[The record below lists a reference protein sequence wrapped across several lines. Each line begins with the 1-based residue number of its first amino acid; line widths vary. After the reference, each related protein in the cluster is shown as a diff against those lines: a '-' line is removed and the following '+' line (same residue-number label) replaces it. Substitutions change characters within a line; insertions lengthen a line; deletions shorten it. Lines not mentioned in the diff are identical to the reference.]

1 MEKTQGVG
9 LGANRYK
16 CLGRQVF
23 MRHLCQGCER
33 LSDGMPTCNLNVSPW
48 QQKQFLRHINQPY
61 WGGGNIQ
68 LHLRLFHQCLEVTNE
83 SKTPNVHLVGYSIL
97 QRCGSQACFRAG
109 GPDLTWFWLQG
120 TWTAATRITI
130 PAAARLK
137 LMSQPLHLKRDHPRP
152 ALYPF
157 PLSCLSPLPL
167 PHPQGWKLSSS
178 VLIYF

>member
-1 MEKTQGVG
+1 
-9 LGANRYK
+9 
-16 CLGRQVF
+16 

-33 LSDGMPTCNLNVSPW
+33 LSDGMPTCNLSVSPW

-83 SKTPNVHLVGYSIL
+83 SKTPNVHLVGYPIL
-97 QRCGSQACFRAG
+97 QRCGSQTRFRAG

-120 TWTAATRITI
+120 TWTAATRIII

-137 LMSQPLHLKRDHPRP
+137 LMSQPLHLKRDHPLASPRGWPCTLFLFP
-152 ALYPF
+152 ASHPSLHPTHKDGSC
-157 PLSCLSPLPL
+157 PLLCWYIFNESSP
-167 PHPQGWKLSSS
+167 S
-178 VLIYF
+178 